1 MAAVYTGEAT
11 ILSVGSENLLADFQ
25 DCTLTLETDEQY
37 ARAAMDDWE
46 DPVGRISRWTLDI
59 NKRVQSTEGIDLIS
73 LLAGN
78 AVAVVFE
85 SRSAGGINL
94 SGNALVLGFTRNMP
108 DSDGQTDALRLKGK
122 GEPTIT
128 ASS

>member
-1 MAAVYTGEAT
+1 MASVYTGEAT
-11 ILSVGSENLLADFQ
+11 ILTVGGTDILADFQ
-25 DCTLTLETDEQY
+25 DCTLTFETDEQY
-37 ARAAMDDWE
+37 ARAAKDDWE
-46 DPVGRISRWTLDI
+46 DPVGRISRATLDI
-59 NKRVQSTEGIDLIS
+59 NKRVNSTEGVTLVAM
-73 LLAGN
+73 LAGN

-85 SRSAGGINL
+85 SRTSGGINC

-108 DSDGQTDALRLKGK
+108 DSDGQTDALRLKFK